1 MILRID
7 RGHIQVRLGDKIATI
22 PGEMFSPGEGKTGFV
37 VYLDQID
44 YWEPKALKQPISS
57 AEITAI
63 TEDIK
68 AEFSKHGHTVE
79 FESA

>member
-1 MILRID
+1 MILNID
-7 RGHIQVRLGDKIATI
+7 RGHIQVKLGEKIATI
-22 PGEMFSPGEGKTGFV
+22 PGEMFSPASGKTSFV

-44 YWEPKALKQPISS
+44 YWDPKATKQPISS

-63 TEDIK
+63 VEDIQ
-68 AEFSKHGHTVE
+68 AEFEKGGHTVE